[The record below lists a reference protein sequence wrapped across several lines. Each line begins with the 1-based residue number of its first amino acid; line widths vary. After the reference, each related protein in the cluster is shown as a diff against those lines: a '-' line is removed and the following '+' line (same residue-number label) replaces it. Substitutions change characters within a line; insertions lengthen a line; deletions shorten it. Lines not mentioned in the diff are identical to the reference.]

1 MKKTYIEP
9 MNTVV
14 KLNLETMIAGSANEP
29 NTTETAAQKSGS
41 NPGDPLIM
49 NGRETIKS
57 QDAWEEW

>member
-9 MNTVV
+9 KNTVV
-14 KLNLETMIAGSANEP
+14 KLNLETMIAGSAYEP

-49 NGRETIKS
+49 NSREIIRS
-57 QDAWEEW
+57 QDPWEEW